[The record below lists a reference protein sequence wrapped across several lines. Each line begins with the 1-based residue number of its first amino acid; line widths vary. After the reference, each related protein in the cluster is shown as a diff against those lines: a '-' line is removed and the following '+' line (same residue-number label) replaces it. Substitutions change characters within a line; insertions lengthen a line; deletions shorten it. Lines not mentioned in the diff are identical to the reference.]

1 MRFLLLLRRLRS
13 LCIKELLIILKDPAN
28 RLVLIVPVV
37 IQSFIFG
44 YAATYDLNFV
54 PYVVCDQS
62 RSTLSRDLI
71 ARLDGSEKFSRQATL
86 DSTAE
91 AEEWIYD
98 GKALLAV
105 QIGFSPAGMPTF
117 RSFSTAAIPPRPP
130 SRRATLPRLWKA
142 GTPRAASNPPCP
154 S

>member
-13 LCIKELLIILKDPAN
+13 LCIKELLIISQRIRPN

-71 ARLDGSEKFSRQATL
+71 ARLDGSEKILPSGHARQHGRGRKNG
-86 DSTAE
+86 STTARRC
-91 AEEWIYD
+91 
-98 GKALLAV
+98 
-105 QIGFSPAGMPTF
+105 SPC
-117 RSFSTAAIPPRPP
+117 R
-130 SRRATLPRLWKA
+130 
-142 GTPRAASNPPCP
+142 
-154 S
+154 

>member
-1 MRFLLLLRRLRS
+1 MHILLLLRRLRS

-54 PYVVCDQS
+54 PYVICDQS

-86 DSTAE
+86 DNTAE
-91 AEEWIYD
+91 AEQWIYD

-105 QIGFSPAGMPTF
+105 QIGSDFADKLLSGRNADIQVILDG
-117 RSFSTAAIPPRPP
+117 RNST
-130 SRRATLPRLWKA
+130 
-142 GTPRAASNPPCP
+142 PC
-154 S
+154 SCRTAF

>member
-1 MRFLLLLRRLRS
+1 MHIHILLRRLRS

-54 PYVVCDQS
+54 PYVICDQS

-71 ARLDGSEKFSRQATL
+71 ARLDGSEIFSRQ
-86 DSTAE
+86 ST
-91 AEEWIYD
+91 ID
-98 GKALLAV
+98 
-105 QIGFSPAGMPTF
+105 I
-117 RSFSTAAIPPRPP
+117 TA
-130 SRRATLPRLWKA
+130 
-142 GTPRAASNPPCP
+142 
-154 S
+154 